1 VKRRLSSPA
10 LVSIN
15 PATGRRLRAYRAQT
29 PAEVEAALRRARAAF
44 LAWRDWTLE
53 KRAAHIRAI
62 ARALLRRRTELA
74 ALVTA
79 EMGKPLAQARAEI
92 IKSVSACEHYAR
104 HTRRFLAPQRPIG
117 APKNARVV
125 AEPLGTV
132 LAIMPWNFPVWQ
144 VFRAAIPALMA
155 GNTVLLKHAPNVS
168 GCARMIAEVFA
179 TAGGR
184 RARGPA
190 PRAIFQV
197 LLLRTEAVPA
207 LIADRRVQ
215 AVTLTGSTQ
224 AGRQVA
230 AAAGAAMKKGIFEL
244 GGSDAYL
251 ILADADL
258 DLAAQVCA
266 DSRLLNAGQSCVCGK
281 RFIVVRSVRREFE
294 RKFAARLAAQPVGD
308 PLDPATKVGP
318 LARRDLRE
326 KLDAQVQASIQ
337 AGARVLLGGG
347 PLPGKGFYYA
357 TTLLTD
363 VKKGMPA
370 YAEELFGPVAAV
382 ITVRDEA
389 EAIAVANDS
398 IYGLGGAVFSR
409 SRRRAHAVAAR
420 IESGMVFVNDF
431 VRSDPALPF
440 GGIKQS
446 GQGRELGPQGSLEF
460 VNLKTIVG

>member
-1 VKRRLSSPA
+1 
-10 LVSIN
+10 
-15 PATGRRLRAYRAQT
+15 
-29 PAEVEAALRRARAAF
+29 
-44 LAWRDWTLE
+44 
-53 KRAAHIRAI
+53 
-62 ARALLRRRTELA
+62 
-74 ALVTA
+74 
-79 EMGKPLAQARAEI
+79 
-92 IKSVSACEHYAR
+92 
-104 HTRRFLAPQRPIG
+104 
-117 APKNARVV
+117 
-125 AEPLGTV
+125 
-132 LAIMPWNFPVWQ
+132 
-144 VFRAAIPALMA
+144 
-155 GNTVLLKHAPNVS
+155 
-168 GCARMIAEVFA
+168 
-179 TAGGR
+179 
-184 RARGPA
+184 
-190 PRAIFQV
+190 
-197 LLLRTEAVPA
+197 
-207 LIADRRVQ
+207 
-215 AVTLTGSTQ
+215 VTLTGSTG
-224 AGRQVA
+224 AGRKVA
-230 AAAGAAMKKGIFEL
+230 AAVGAAMKKGIFEL

-251 ILADADL
+251 ILEDADL
-258 DLAAQVCA
+258 DLAAEVCA
-266 DSRLLNAGQSCVCGK
+266 NSRLLNSGQSCVCAK

-326 KLDAQVQASIQ
+326 KLDAQVQASVQ

-347 PLPGKGFYYA
+347 PRPGRGFYYA

-398 IYGLGGAVFSR
+398 MYGLGGAVFSR

-431 VRSDPALPF
+431 VRSDPSLPF